1 MISDLKSLP
10 RVKCTDNLISRVGIS
25 ISDLHNYIL
34 DHISENVSEQIITI
48 RNSSRKIS
56 SSVKLSLSQI
66 KSCDFVF
73 RNVNG
78 IFSVKL
84 CYSSN
89 VSVLLVDLLYFFHRQ
104 VYRPPHSYK
113 DMCVLQGI
121 NKCSIALSLKVTIC

>member
-48 RNSSRKIS
+48 RNSSRKKS
-56 SSVKLSLSQI
+56 SSVMLSLDQI

-73 RNVNG
+73 E
-78 IFSVKL
+78 
-84 CYSSN
+84 
-89 VSVLLVDLLYFFHRQ
+89 
-104 VYRPPHSYK
+104 
-113 DMCVLQGI
+113 
-121 NKCSIALSLKVTIC
+121 T